1 MGILSKK
8 KKQIAPSED
17 DFKLLDTSVSE
28 LSEQTSALLTH
39 FGEINS
45 EDSKTSKPTM
55 PKQSSS
61 KKTPGRSFD
70 IIQGSNTVNLRRA
83 KKTVTEDAP
92 SDVIELLPEHA
103 GKSFNE
109 VSLEE
114 APKKETASSTEAP
127 VEKTEESDD
136 SKKVAPAVV
145 VGHPAGS
152 LRFDSS
158 EDDPVEL
165 QDEVD
170 RDAVKK
176 DAKTDSDVEKLDAP
190 DAKKLDDISELDAN
204 DPEKEVFR
212 ESAQPDEKPQEA
224 SLADTKHNGES
235 KELEK
240 SKENAMPED
249 EAADATEEEVQTES
263 NTVSGEVFASNL
275 VSNELPKG
283 YEPPEGQQQPTV
295 FDTNEYHPELHD
307 WSKLDHGHGG
317 KWYVLALLIAIAA
330 ALAYFI
336 FSGQK
341 LPFIS

>member
-8 KKQIAPSED
+8 KKQNAPSED

-39 FGEINS
+39 FGEKNS
-45 EDSKTSKPTM
+45 EDTKPSM
-55 PKQSSS
+55 PKQVNS
-61 KKTPGRSFD
+61 KNTPGKSFD
-70 IIQGSNTVNLRRA
+70 IIQGSHSVTKKRV
-83 KKTVTEDAP
+83 KKTFTEDTP
-92 SDVIELLPEHA
+92 SDAVELLPEHA

-109 VSLEE
+109 VTLEE
-114 APKKETASSTEAP
+114 SQKKEVAEP
-127 VEKTEESDD
+127 NDKLVEKIDEDDD
-136 SKKVAPAVV
+136 SQNAAPAVV

-152 LRFDSS
+152 LRFDSN
-158 EDDPVEL
+158 EEEPATL
-165 QDEVD
+165 HDEVD
-170 RDAVKK
+170 RDTTQQE
-176 DAKTDSDVEKLDAP
+176 DTNEHSDVDKVDTVASTEIKDHDGA
-190 DAKKLDDISELDAN
+190 SESVAVDQKSE
-204 DPEKEVFR
+204 DSS
-212 ESAQPDEKPQEA
+212 ESPKPDEKP
-224 SLADTKHNGES
+224 
-235 KELEK
+235 
-240 SKENAMPED
+240 
-249 EAADATEEEVQTES
+249 EEELAETAEEGEQKEDSTA
-263 NTVSGEVFASNL
+263 TGEVFASNL
-275 VSNELPKG
+275 GGSKSPKS